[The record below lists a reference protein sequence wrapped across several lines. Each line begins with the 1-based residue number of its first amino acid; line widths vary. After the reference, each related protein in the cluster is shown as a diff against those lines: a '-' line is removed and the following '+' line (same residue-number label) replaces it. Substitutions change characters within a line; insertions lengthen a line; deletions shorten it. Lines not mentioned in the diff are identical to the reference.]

1 MKQAQQYGRVS
12 MAIVPQKQFKC
23 NFSTARLLEERCSG
37 IKQISQFLTI
47 GKKVHVGLV
56 LQDIS
61 DGWWETQGCLLDV
74 GSAAA
79 IHETAVVLKVR
90 LIN

>member
-23 NFSTARLLEERCSG
+23 NFFTARLLEERCSG
-37 IKQISQFLTI
+37 TKQISQFLTI
-47 GKKVHVGLV
+47 GKKV

-61 DGWWETQGCLLDV
+61 DGKHKDASWMLAQLLPFMK
-74 GSAAA
+74 
-79 IHETAVVLKVR
+79 LQ
-90 LIN
+90 LF